1 MEVKYEYFKK
11 VYYKVLYL
19 LKKNYNIVYEREL
32 RKKLKNQDFSIIC
45 SNCIGGI
52 IYHRLG
58 KEFLSPT
65 INLWLH
71 QDDFLKFVLN
81 LKEYISKDLIFV
93 ESEYDY
99 PVGILDDIRIYF
111 NHSKTEEEAKLNW
124 DKRKKRINYDNL
136 FIIMYD
142 RDEIT
147 KEDIKK
153 LENVDCK
160 NKIVLSDKEYPD
172 IEYVLTIQPNNKV
185 NGQQYLDKD
194 ILDKAT
200 FEKYFDFVKWL
211 NC

>member
-1 MEVKYEYFKK
+1 MNILKK
-11 VYYKVLYL
+11 VYYKVLNL
-19 LKKNYNIVYEREL
+19 LRRNYNIIYEKKL

-99 PVGILDDIRIYF
+99 PVGLLDDIKIYF
-111 NHSKTEEEAKLNW
+111 NHSKTEEEARLNW

-172 IEYVLTIQPNNKV
+172 IDYVLTIQHNNKV

-194 ILDKAT
+194 ILDKRT
-200 FEKYFDFVKWL
+200 FEKHFDFVKWL
-211 NC
+211 NCE